1 MPQRLYPQE
10 RTMSFHTYTLN
21 ELYSNADGT
30 VQFIELTNG
39 SANGQSFW
47 LGHDITVTQGGVV
60 HRFAFPNNL
69 PNTGTANTKVLVAT
83 QAFADL
89 NIVKP
94 DFIVPAN
101 FLFTSGAAT
110 VNFGGVNALSYTSL
124 PLDGVNSLD
133 STLAV
138 LVNSPTNFARA
149 TGSVS
154 LPPVNL
160 ITGTAEANSLLGTNF
175 VDRIDALAGNDTLDG
190 LGGNDSLNGGE
201 GRDTAV
207 FHGTRAAFTIGNGGG
222 TVSGPDGNDTLSSI
236 ERLRFDDLTT
246 EFLPGGAAAQSVK
259 LLSAVFGSAFVKN
272 REFIGIGVSV
282 FDAGTS
288 YLNVADLALRAKLGP
303 TPSDTLL
310 VQTLYTNL
318 VGSAPDAATTASFVA
333 LITSGQFTQASLTI
347 FAADHP
353 LNLALVDLVGQ
364 AAQGIDYVPVVG

>member
-1 MPQRLYPQE
+1 
-10 RTMSFHTYTLN
+10 MSFHTYTLN

-39 SANGQSFW
+39 AFNGQSFW
-47 LGHDITVTQGGVV
+47 TGHDLTVTQGGVV
-60 HRFAFPNNL
+60 HRFVFPNNL
-69 PNTGTANTKVLVAT
+69 PNTSTANTKVLVAT

-89 NIVKP
+89 NLVKP

-110 VNFGGVNALSYTSL
+110 VNFGGVNSLSYTSL
-124 PLDGVNSLD
+124 PLDGVNSLNG
-133 STLAV
+133 SLAV
-138 LVNSPTNFARA
+138 QVNSPTNYARA

-154 LPPVNL
+154 PPALNV
-160 ITGTAEANSLLGTNF
+160 ITGTGEANTLLGTAG

-190 LGGNDSLNGGE
+190 AAGNDELNGGD

-207 FHGTRAAFTIGNGGG
+207 FHGARAAFTIGNGGAS
-222 TVSGPDGNDTLSSI
+222 VSGPDGNDTLSSV
-236 ERLRFDDLTT
+236 ERLRFNDLTT
-246 EFLPGGAAAQSVK
+246 EFQPGGAAAQSVK

-288 YLNVADLALRAKLGP
+288 YLNVADLALHAKLGP
-303 TPSDTLL
+303 TPSDALL

-333 LITSGQFTQASLTI
+333 LITGGQFTQASLTT

-353 LNLALVDLVGQ
+353 LNLVLVDLVGQ
-364 AAQGIDYVPVVG
+364 AAQGIDFVPVAG